1 MERIILM
8 ILRSLHKVP
17 GWWFR
22 LCYYGSDE
30 KFEKHSEE
38 KRYNLLRELVTYVN
52 RAGKVEVIS
61 SGVENLPKENGYML
75 FSNHQGMFD
84 VLLFVQTH
92 GRFLSVVFKKEVANV
107 IFVKQVAR
115 MIAAKAMDR
124 EDVRQS
130 MKVIKEV
137 ADEVKKGKIFLIF
150 PEGTRSRQGNKMVE
164 FKNGAFKSAVY
175 AKCPIV
181 PVAIIDS
188 FKAFDT
194 HSTAPMTAQI
204 HYLEPIPYEAYKG
217 MKTHEIGAMVKER
230 IEEAIEK
237 YAPVE
242 NAAEEA

>member
-8 ILRSLHKVP
+8 VLRSLHKIP
-17 GWWFR
+17 GWWYK
-22 LCYYGSDE
+22 LCLYGRDE
-30 KFEKHSEE
+30 KFEKYSEE
-38 KRYNLLRELVTYVN
+38 TRYNLLRELVTHVN
-52 RAGKVEVIS
+52 RVGRVEVVAT
-61 SGVENLPKENGYML
+61 GMENLPKENGYML
-75 FSNHQGMFD
+75 FSNHQGLFD
-84 VLLFVQTH
+84 VLLFIQTH
-92 GRFLSVVFKKEVANV
+92 GRFLSAVFKKEVANV

-130 MKVIKEV
+130 MRVIKDV
-137 ADEVKKGKIFLIF
+137 SDEVKKGRVYLIF
-150 PEGTRSRQGNKMVE
+150 PEGTRSRLGNKMVE

-188 FKAFDT
+188 FKALDT
-194 HSTAPMTAQI
+194 HSAAPMTAQI

-217 MKTHEIGAMVKER
+217 MKTHEIGAIVRER
-230 IEEAIEK
+230 IEAAIAQ

-242 NAAEEA
+242 EEI

>member
-22 LCYYGSDE
+22 LCCYGRDE
-30 KFEKHSEE
+30 KFEKYSEA
-38 KRYNLLRELVTYVN
+38 KRYGLLYELVHYVN
-52 RAGKVEVIS
+52 RVGRIKVVS
-61 SGVENLPKENGYML
+61 SGMENLPKENGYML
-75 FSNHQGMFD
+75 FANHQGMFD
-84 VLLFVQTH
+84 VLLFIETH

-130 MKVIKEV
+130 MRVIKEV
-137 ADEVKKGKIFLIF
+137 ADEVKKGKVFLIF
-150 PEGTRSRQGNKMVE
+150 PEGTRSRLGNKMVE

-188 FKAFDT
+188 FKALDT
-194 HSTAPMTAQI
+194 HSAAPMTAQI

-217 MKTHEIGAMVKER
+217 MKTHEIGAIVRER
-230 IEEAIEK
+230 IEAAIAQ
-237 YAPVE
+237 YAP
-242 NAAEEA
+242 AEE

>member
-8 ILRSLHKVP
+8 VLRSLHKIP
-17 GWWFR
+17 GWWTR
-22 LCYYGSDE
+22 LCLYGRDE
-30 KFEKHSEE
+30 KFEKYSEE

-52 RAGKVEVIS
+52 RVGRVDVVCT
-61 SGVENLPKENGYML
+61 GVENLPEENGYML
-75 FSNHQGMFD
+75 FANHQGMFD

-130 MKVIKEV
+130 MRVIKEV
-137 ADEVKKGKIFLIF
+137 AEEVKKGKTFLIF
-150 PEGTRSRQGNKMVE
+150 PEGTRSRKGNRMLE
-164 FKNGAFKSAVY
+164 FKHGAFKSAVY

-188 FKAFDT
+188 FKALDS
-194 HSTAPMTAQI
+194 HSIAPMTAQI
-204 HYLEPIPYEAYKG
+204 HYLEPIPYEEYKG
-217 MKTHEIGAMVKER
+217 MKTHEIGAIVKAR
-230 IEEAIEK
+230 IEETIAK
-237 YAPVE
+237 YVPK
-242 NAAEEA
+242 EEEEV